1 MVEGA
6 RATRGTPERRAT
18 VRVVPYGAPAV
29 DALHRTIAAVKA
41 GDPLAPVTVVVP
53 AALVAIT
60 VRRRLAAEHG
70 AIALDTVAL
79 PGLAAR
85 LAGQRLGSDG
95 RRPLSALQAAAL
107 ARAVLLRESVRLA
120 PAADHPGTI
129 DALLRTFGE
138 LRPL

>member
-41 GDPLAPVTVVVP
+41 GDPLPPVTVGVP

-60 VRRRLAAEHG
+60 VRRQLAAEHG
-70 AIALDTVAL
+70 ALALDTRAL
-79 PGLAAR
+79 PRPAAR
-85 LAGQRLGSDG
+85 LAGQRL
-95 RRPLSALQAAAL
+95 RPGGPPPPTAPPAAAL
-107 ARAVLLRESVRLA
+107 GR
-120 PAADHPGTI
+120 
-129 DALLRTFGE
+129 
-138 LRPL
+138 